1 MVMGMTL
8 LGQLDAPQALADI
21 DGFRKL
27 LPRVPNES
35 LRKQLAQSADQCEKL
50 LQNAMTMDGDVQT
63 GVDCVTQLYEA
74 FEDARRVPAAPA
86 GPAVPGSTPF
96 KIEDVGS
103 TSATIIWIVAGGIA
117 LAGIASAVAG

>member
-1 MVMGMTL
+1 MTL

-50 LQNAMTMDGDVQT
+50 IQEAVTQDGDVQP
-63 GVDCVTQLYEA
+63 GIDCVARLYEA
-74 FEDARRVPAAPA
+74 FEDARRVPAAPT
-86 GPAVPGSTPF
+86 GPPASGSTPA

-103 TSATIIWIVAGGIA
+103 TSATIIWIVAGGAA
-117 LAGIASAVAG
+117 LIGIVSAITS

>member
-1 MVMGMTL
+1 MNL

-50 LQNAMTMDGDVQT
+50 LQESMATDGDVQA
-63 GVDCVTQLYEA
+63 GIDCVARLYEA
-74 FEDARRVPAAPA
+74 FEDARRVPAAPT
-86 GPAVPGSTPF
+86 GPPARGSTPF
-96 KIEDVGS
+96 KVEDVGS
-103 TSATIIWIVAGGIA
+103 TSATIVWIVAGGIA
-117 LAGIASAVAG
+117 LIGIVSAVTG